1 MPVDNS
7 LEHIL
12 APALSERRA
21 THRYRHRR
29 VLETPQL
36 PELVVDGKSYL
47 AFCSNDYLGLA
58 NHPAVI
64 KNLQSA
70 AERYGV
76 GSGASHLVNGHS
88 SEHHALE
95 EELAAFC
102 GRERALLF
110 STGYMANLGAIT
122 ALVGQGD
129 AVFEDRLN
137 HASLLDAGLLSS
149 ARFQRFLHNDLDNL
163 QTRLE
168 KTEAARKL
176 IVVDGVFSMDGDFA
190 PLPQLAQ
197 LAQQHNAWLMVD
209 DAHGFG
215 CFGQR
220 GGGTAEHFGLT
231 QAQLPILM
239 GTLGKAFGTFGAF
252 IAGSEVLIETLIQF
266 ARPYIY
272 TTAMPPAVAAAT
284 RTSLQLLQQESWRR
298 EHLQQLIA
306 RFRHGAAEIGL
317 QLLDSASPI
326 QPIILGDE
334 ARALAF
340 SEELAARGFLVI
352 AIRPP
357 TVPVGSSRLRV
368 TLSAAHSVAQVDA
381 LLNALTDINNKV
393 RA

>member
-29 VLETPQL
+29 MLETPQL

-122 ALVGQGD
+122 ALVAQGD

-317 QLLDSASPI
+317 QLFDSASPI

>member
-29 VLETPQL
+29 MLETPQL

-64 KNLQSA
+64 KSLQSA
-70 AERYGV
+70 AERFGV

-122 ALVGQGD
+122 ALVAQGD